1 MRTKLA
7 LAAALAATAA
17 AVTAVPASAAVAGK
31 CLAKEVKVQ
40 GRSAIAN
47 CGSAT
52 ATLRYKG
59 ATYRFKNGT
68 CLKVAGTITLDLG
81 TNVVGSDSKNNYG
94 MSHFSLTMLS
104 VSTAPVLATSGKL
117 VINGSAKLSSRSA
130 GGTFTGTN
138 TIVNGT
144 KLSEAPF
151 SGSWHCGTVYA
162 F

>member
-17 AVTAVPASAAVAGK
+17 AVTAVPASSAVAGK
-31 CLAKEVKVQ
+31 CLPKEVKVQ
-40 GRSAIAN
+40 GHSAIAN
-47 CGSAT
+47 CGPAT
-52 ATLRYKG
+52 ATIRYKG
-59 ATYRFKNGT
+59 ATYRFKNGS

-81 TNVVGSDSKNNYG
+81 TNVLGNDKNLG
-94 MSHFSLTMLS
+94 LSHFSLTMLS
-104 VSTAPVLATSGKL
+104 ISTAPILATSGKL
-117 VINGSAKLSSRSA
+117 VINGGGKLSSRGA
-130 GGTFTGTN
+130 AGTFTGTN